1 MKSKK
6 KTDLLF
12 HILEDMD
19 EFDLLSENHEVGEYV
34 QENLKDSLRPYQE
47 KALRYFHYTQ
57 IKGGK
62 NSAYNHLFFHMATGA
77 GKTMVMASTILYLF
91 KEFGY
96 RNFIFFVHTD
106 AIIQKTK
113 ENLLNPQSTKH
124 LFKHPLKIDGQQV
137 FIDEVERFP
146 DFPSPNTIY
155 LKLTTIHKLHDDLSN
170 YKENNLTF
178 EDFEETPIV
187 LLADEA
193 HHYNASTKSKKD
205 DQERK
210 SWEATINRLLSVN
223 SANKLLEFSATI
235 DLDNKDIFRKYHN
248 KIVYQYD
255 LKQFMLDG
263 YSKKVM
269 LLEADQSD
277 DDKMLDAVLLSQ
289 YRKLIA
295 IQNGIKDFKPI
306 VLFKS
311 NYIATSQTKH
321 NDFIQLINDLTPKKI
336 KEHLNKKALQL
347 SSSTSVWQ
355 NVIQYYNSTNLI
367 NITAGVQEDFSQ
379 MNLLNVNK
387 QDVME
392 EDPTLLN
399 TLEDPNNPIR
409 AIFAVAKLNEGWD
422 VLNLY
427 DIVRISE
434 KSSKT
439 KNSTDSEAQLIGRGA
454 RYYPFVYEGEK
465 SFTRRF
471 DMSLKELRV
480 LEQLHYHTV
489 NEPTYIKTLHKSL
502 EQADVISDSD
512 GSSEIKHAKVKDS
525 FKKTQ
530 IYEYGGLYYNL
541 TKEVKDKERT
551 WRSYSL
557 ETEYILTFNPAN
569 ETALDKLEVNNT
581 SIMKEQLLI
590 VDKHYYYKA
599 IHKSEFYT
607 FQNLKQYFPE
617 LKSMAEF
624 ITSKSYLGGV
634 KVVVRLPDKIDL
646 DQVSAVE
653 KLSLLEE
660 VLTRIARS
668 ISRNFHKSVGTYD
681 FVSMPIREVVKDY
694 SVQIDPS
701 KIVNQRISDKP
712 MIGQKWYVYDTAIL
726 NQLEHKLVD
735 LIKRLMG
742 KLKNKYDEIF
752 IIRNDETSMRFKI
765 TEFNGVRG
773 FMPDFIMI
781 MVNNADNSYYQV
793 FLEPKGDDRLKE
805 DAWKEG
811 MLHDIN
817 DASKVSVEDES
828 VRLVGIKFYALS
840 KVNDFIKDLEDKLY
854 DGEAL
859 EESTSLLFE

>member
-1 MKSKK
+1 MTNKN

-12 HILEDMD
+12 HQLESADNL
-19 EFDLLSENHEVGEYV
+19 DLLSDSHEVGEYI

-57 IKGGK
+57 RKGGK
-62 NSAYNHLFFHMATGA
+62 KPPYKHLFFHMATGA

-91 KEFGY
+91 KELGY
-96 RNFIFFVHTD
+96 QNFIFFVHTD
-106 AIIQKTK
+106 AIIKKTK
-113 ENLLNPQSTKH
+113 DNLLNQSSLKQ
-124 LFKHPLKIDGQQV
+124 LFNYPLKIDGQKIY
-137 FIDEVERFP
+137 IDEVET
-146 DFPSPNTIY
+146 FPSIPRKDTIS

-170 YKENNLTF
+170 YKENCITF
-178 EDFEETPIV
+178 EDFENVPVI

-193 HHYNASTKSKKD
+193 HHYNASTKDTKNS
-205 DQERK
+205 QVR
-210 SWEATINRLLSVN
+210 SWENTINKLLN
-223 SANKLLEFSATI
+223 SNPDNKLLEFSATI
-235 DLDNKDIFRKYHN
+235 DLENNEILEKYKD

-255 LKQFMLDG
+255 LKQFMIDG

-295 IQNGIKDFKPI
+295 IRNGIKDFKPI

-311 NYIATSQTKH
+311 NYILTSQSKH
-321 NDFIQLINDLTPKKI
+321 NDFIQLINDLTPKKV
-336 KEHLNKKALQL
+336 KEHLNKKALHL

-355 NVIQYYNSTNLI
+355 RIIQYYNSIDLI
-367 NITAGVQEDFSQ
+367 SVIGGIQEDFSE

-387 QDVME
+387 NDVTE
-392 EDPTLLN
+392 EYPELLN

-409 AIFAVAKLNEGWD
+409 VVFAVAKLNEGWD

-427 DIVRISE
+427 DIVRINE

-471 DMSLKELRV
+471 DMSSKDLSI

-489 NEPTYIKTLHKSL
+489 NEPSYIKKLHDSL
-502 EQADVISDSD
+502 KQANVISNLD
-512 GSSEIKHAKVKDS
+512 GLGKIKHARVKDS
-525 FKKTQ
+525 FKKTKV
-530 IYEYGGLYYNL
+530 YEQGSLYYNL

-551 WRSYSL
+551 WESYSL
-557 ETEYILTFNPAN
+557 ESEYTLTYNPVN
-569 ETALDKLEVNNT
+569 ETTLDKLHTNHAIV
-581 SIMKEQLLI
+581 MKEQLLI
-590 VDKHYYYKA
+590 VDKRYYYKA

-607 FQNLKQYFPE
+607 FQNLKRYFPE
-617 LKSMAEF
+617 LKSVAEF

-646 DQVSAVE
+646 DQVSAIE

-660 VLTRIARS
+660 VLTRIAKN
-668 ISRNFHKSVGTYD
+668 ISRNFHKSIGTYD

-694 SVQIDPS
+694 SIQIDPS

-735 LIKRLMG
+735 LIKRLMD

-805 DAWKEG
+805 DAWKES
-811 MLHDIN
+811 MLNDIN

-828 VRLVGIKFYALS
+828 VRLVGVKFYALS
-840 KVNDFIKDLEDKLY
+840 RVDDFIKDLENKVY
-854 DGEAL
+854 NGEAL